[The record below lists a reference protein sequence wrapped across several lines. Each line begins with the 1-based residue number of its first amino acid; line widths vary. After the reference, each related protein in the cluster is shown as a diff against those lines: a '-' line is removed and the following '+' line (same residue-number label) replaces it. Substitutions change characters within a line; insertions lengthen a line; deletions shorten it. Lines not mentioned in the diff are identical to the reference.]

1 MSRTRSVSLLTR
13 LLAGILLLACLAAA
27 LVAWLNMRGEQPVSD
42 QVASDAPRM
51 EQVQRGAYL
60 ARAGNC
66 AACHTERGGAA
77 YAGGKALATPFGIV
91 FASNLTPDPETGIGN
106 WSADHFW
113 RALHH
118 GRSRDGRLLYPA
130 FPYTEY
136 THVTR
141 EDSDALYAFLRTMPR
156 VNRSNQPH
164 DLRFPYSTQA
174 ALAVWRALYF
184 RPGEFQPEP
193 DKPAEWNRG
202 AYLVRGLGHCAAC
215 HAPRNFMGASQD
227 NPGLSGGLIPMQNWY
242 APSLAAPAE
251 AGVQDWSEADVI
263 GLLKNGISAQ
273 GAAMGPMAEV
283 VYGSTQHLDDA
294 DLRAMAAFL
303 RELPRHAPSPQPETR
318 VGSGVLELGAK
329 LYRAQCAE
337 CHGGKGEGQGGI
349 YPPLAG
355 HRTVTQ
361 GSSANLI
368 KVIMH
373 GGFTPTT
380 EGNPR
385 PYGMPP
391 FGQSLDNAE
400 IAALASYVRSAW
412 GNRASGVTPFDVNRV
427 R

>member
-1 MSRTRSVSLLTR
+1 MSRSLSLPIK
-13 LLAGILLLACLAAA
+13 LLAGLVLLAGLAAA
-27 LVAWLNMRGEQPVSD
+27 WVAWLNVRGEQPVSD
-42 QVASDAPRM
+42 NISAAAPSM

-66 AACHTERGGAA
+66 AACHTARGGEA
-77 YAGGKALATPFGIV
+77 YAGGKALDTPFGIV
-91 FASNLTPDPETGIGN
+91 FASNLTSDPETGLGR

-136 THVTR
+136 TQVTR
-141 EDSDALYAFLRTMPR
+141 EDSDALYAFLRTVPPVR
-156 VNRSNQPH
+156 QANQPH

-184 RPGEFQPEP
+184 QPGEFRPEP
-193 DKPAEWNRG
+193 GKPAEWNRG

-215 HAPRNFMGASQD
+215 HAPRNFMGALQD
-227 NPGLSGGLIPMQNWY
+227 NPALSGGLIPMQNWY

-251 AGVQDWSEADVI
+251 AGVQDWSTAEVK
-263 GLLKNGISAQ
+263 GLLKNGISAR

-283 VYGSTQHLDDA
+283 VYGSTQHLNDA
-294 DLRAMAAFL
+294 DLQAMALFL
-303 RELPRHAPSPQPETR
+303 RDLPRQAPAPQPETR
-318 VGSGVLELGAK
+318 VGSTVLALGAK
-329 LYRAQCAE
+329 LYKAQCAE

-349 YPPLAG
+349 YPALAG
-355 HRTVTQ
+355 LRTVTQ
-361 GSSANLI
+361 ASSANLI
-368 KVIMH
+368 KTIIH

-400 IAALASYVRSAW
+400 IAALASYVRTAW

>member
-1 MSRTRSVSLLTR
+1 MSRTRSLSFLTK
-13 LLAGILLLACLAAA
+13 LLAGTLLLACLAAG
-27 LVAWLNMRGEQPVSD
+27 LVAWLNVRGERAVSGE
-42 QVASDAPRM
+42 VSSEMPSM

-66 AACHTERGGAA
+66 AACHTERGGAS
-77 YAGGKALATPFGIV
+77 YAGGKALATPFGFV
-91 FASNLTPDPETGIGN
+91 FAGNLTPDRETGIGN

-141 EDSDALYAFLRTMPR
+141 VDSDALYAFLRTVPA
-156 VNRSNQPH
+156 VKQPNQPH

-184 RPGEFQPEP
+184 QPGEFQPEQ

-251 AGVQDWSEADVI
+251 AGVQDWSEAEVV
-263 GLLKNGISAQ
+263 GLLKNGISTR

-283 VYGSTQHLDDA
+283 VYGSTQHLNDA

-303 RELPRHAPSPQPETR
+303 RELPRHAPAPQPETR
-318 VGSGVLELGAK
+318 AGSAVLALGAK
-329 LYRAQCAE
+329 LYKAQCAE
-337 CHGGKGEGQGGI
+337 CHGDKGEGREGV
-349 YPPLAG
+349 YPALAG

-368 KVIMH
+368 KIIIH

-391 FGQSLDNAE
+391 FGQSLDNTE

-412 GNRASGVTPFDVNRV
+412 GNKASGVAPFDVNRV